1 MIEGIVDAS
10 GSAIVEL
17 NISGWRGSMTVS
29 ACMDTEFNGDVS
41 LPFHIAVELG
51 LNLVGRADVELGDG
65 RVEREFT
72 FSGVASIGGESR
84 EVEIFV
90 SDSEDALIGR
100 TWLSRGSLYI
110 NYVTGAVVI
119 LEEEIEGI

>member
-1 MIEGIVDAS
+1 MIEGIVDES

-17 NISGWRGSMTVS
+17 NVSGWHGSTTVP
-29 ACMDTEFNGDVS
+29 ACIDTEFNGDVS

-51 LNLVGRADVELGDG
+51 LNLIGRADVELGDG

-72 FSGVASIGGESR
+72 FCGVAHIGGEPR

-90 SDSEDALIGR
+90 SDSEDVLIGR
-100 TWLSRGSLYI
+100 TWLNRGSLYI
-110 NYVTGAVVI
+110 NYVTKVAVI
-119 LEEEIEGI
+119 EEEIEGG